1 MKKDKNT
8 VVVAEKLRLAFLVSS
23 SGRMLV
29 VADGWFAGIVRSS
42 PDDVPA
48 FVVGYCGATEGP
60 ALMAV

>member
-1 MKKDKNT
+1 
-8 VVVAEKLRLAFLVSS
+8 
-23 SGRMLV
+23 MLV
-29 VADGWFAGIVRSS
+29 VADASFAGIVRSS